1 MTIQPYCF
9 VVESTVFNDKYRC
22 LSYPVDS
29 IIDSSVV
36 RALSCFVPNRGGSS
50 RPLILAREEERIVVI
65 ALQALQRISTSN
77 TVRAYMLGAGGASG
91 KIYSALSS
99 TSDHVSLEAARL
111 LLRLFAWSSVTNG
124 RPAWLDDSDDSVDA
138 IQRHNALA
146 ASRMAKAVCFI
157 SDSRCASIIEPLRSR
172 TNVSPL
178 LSSVIVE
185 LIVSIACF
193 PGAETT
199 DITTR
204 ENMIQQISSLG
215 RKLFRLFDD
224 HSLPSAEGLAVIM
237 KTLAEGGTKAANPMR
252 QAAIQEGALLK
263 HLLKAVESSKR
274 NDEEKMTSRDL
285 VAIWCD
291 AYPPALELLKR
302 IFPPGLT
309 SILERSGGS
318 IKKIGLKSAVL
329 QGARESLINDTSTVK
344 NVEEEAS
351 VSIKDIYIA
360 GKPKQSG
367 VCHLQYNW
375 PEFWSQVDH
384 DHHHAGLIWNES
396 CRHDLRETLKV
407 CH

>member
-1 MTIQPYCF
+1 LK
-9 VVESTVFNDKYRC
+9 DKLQHSENRC
-22 LSYPVDS
+22 YQFPSAADS
-29 IIDSSVV
+29 IIDSNVV
-36 RALSCFVPNRGGSS
+36 RALSCFVPNRVGNN
-50 RPLILAREEERIVVI
+50 RPLILAREEEKIVVV
-65 ALQALQRISTSN
+65 ALQALQRIATSN
-77 TVRAYMLGAGGASG
+77 AVRAYMLGAGGASG

-99 TSDHVSLEAARL
+99 TSDHVSFEAARL

-124 RPAWLDDSDDSVDA
+124 RAAWIDEDSMDA

-157 SDSRCASIIEPLRSR
+157 SDSRCASIVEPLRSR
-172 TNVSPL
+172 VNVSPL
-178 LSSVIVE
+178 LSSIIVE

-204 ENMIQQISSLG
+204 ENMIQQISGLG

-224 HSLPSAEGLAVIM
+224 HSLPSAEGLSVIM

-263 HLLKAVESSKR
+263 HLRKAVESSRGK
-274 NDEEKMTSRDL
+274 DEEKMTSREL

-318 IKKIGLKSAVL
+318 IKRVHLKPSVL
-329 QGARESLINDTSTVK
+329 KGDNESSVADVSTVSK
-344 NVEEEAS
+344 VQEEAS
-351 VSIKDIYIA
+351 GSIKDIYIA

-367 VCHLQYNW
+367 MCHLQYNW
-375 PEFWSQVDH
+375 PEFWLQVDH

-396 CRHDLRETLKV
+396 CRHELRETLKV
-407 CH
+407 CN